1 MNVARGD
8 NVLFI
13 VCDQLRADVLTGGLA
28 ALVPTPHLD
37 RLMAQSTVY
46 EQHFANA
53 VPCGPSR
60 ASLLTGLYAFNH
72 RVIRNGAPLATHHAS
87 LGPLLRAQG
96 IEPLL
101 FGYTDIAPDPTTRQA
116 NDPDLGSYEGVA
128 PGFRELA
135 ELRFEHGWEWLAHL
149 RARGYQVPAAERRW
163 DIYRPVGGAITSPA
177 SYRAEDSD
185 TAYLTDRTLQAL
197 EVRRHAPWF
206 AHVAYIRPH
215 PPLVAPAPWNTL
227 VDPDTIPPP
236 CGSADRHPFREAWFS
251 RRRAG
256 GLFWGFDGRSELL
269 SPRQVAE
276 LRAVYLGLVAE
287 LDHHIGR
294 LLEWLDATG
303 QADRTLVVLTADHG
317 EMLGDQGMWDKESV
331 FAAAHRVPLV
341 VRDPEQSGGRRVGRI
356 TESVDIAPTL
366 LHWLDAPVPSAMDG
380 RALQVEPGPERPQ
393 CALTEIDL
401 SRPGKPSRFQAA
413 WGLAANRC
421 NAAVLRDPSW
431 TLVHF
436 NGGVP
441 PMLFDRRAD
450 PDETRNLAAEPGLDG
465 EMMRLMR
472 MLMDLRMTRG
482 DRRLTGG

>member
-1 MNVARGD
+1 MAGRG

-13 VCDQLRADVLTGGLA
+13 VCDQLRADVLSGGLA
-28 ALVPTPHLD
+28 ACVPTPNLD

-72 RVIRNGAPLATHHAS
+72 RVIRNGTPLGAHHAS

-101 FGYTDIAPDPTTRQA
+101 FGYTDIAPDPGTRPA
-116 NDPDLGSYEGVA
+116 ADPDLGSYEGVA
-128 PGFRELA
+128 PGFRELV
-135 ELRFEHGWEWLAHL
+135 EMRFEHGLEWLAHL
-149 RARGYQVPAAERRW
+149 RARGYPLPAPERRW
-163 DIYRPVGGAITSPA
+163 DVYRPVGDAITSPA
-177 SYRAEDSD
+177 LYRAEDSD

-215 PPLVAPAPWNTL
+215 PPLVAPAPWNAL
-227 VDPDTIPPP
+227 VDPATIPPP
-236 CGSADRHPFREAWFS
+236 CVVERRHPFHDAWSS
-251 RRRAG
+251 RRHAA
-256 GLFWGFDGRSELL
+256 GLFWGFDGRSEGL

-294 LLEWLDATG
+294 LLDWLDATG
-303 QADRTLVVLTADHG
+303 QSDRTLVVLTADHG

-341 VRDPEQSGGRRVGRI
+341 VRDPQHSGGRVRRI

-366 LHWLDAPVPSAMDG
+366 LRWLDAPVPRAMDG
-380 RALQVEPGPERPQ
+380 RALQFEPDARSPE

-401 SRPGKPSRFQAA
+401 ARPDRPSRFQAA
-413 WGLAANRC
+413 WGLEAARC
-421 NAAVLRDPSW
+421 NAAVLRDPHW

-450 PDETRNLAAEPGLDG
+450 PQETRNLAAEPGADV
-465 EMMRLMR
+465 EIMRLMG
-472 MLMDLRMTRG
+472 MLLDLRMTRA
-482 DRRLTGG
+482 DRRLTGD